1 MPNVIQS
8 DKYTC
13 CECGN
18 SLPKNKFFK
27 SSSSIFSG
35 IGHLPICKDCLEREL
50 KKYKIEY
57 HGDNNRAMQRLCMM
71 FDIYY
76 DAALFESCDGND
88 EKVVGNYIRKTNLGQ
103 YKNRTFDTSVEEGF
117 VFIDGNSLEDNSKPV
132 VENPPNPK
140 LVEKWGGGLSNI
152 DYDELE
158 KHYKYLKSANPN
170 CDSNQEIFIVELCY
184 TKMQQMKAVR
194 EGRVDD
200 YKKLA
205 DSYRQSF
212 SQAGLKTVR
221 DTSASEGFTIG
232 VNAELI
238 EKYTPAEYYK
248 NKQLYKDYDN
258 IQDYIERFL
267 LRPLRNLKFGST
279 DRDHEYYVKDEDDS
293 DDFIDDE

>member
-1 MPNVIQS
+1 MDNTS
-8 DKYTC
+8 ENKYVC
-13 CECGN
+13 CECGRD
-18 SLPKNKFFK
+18 LPLVKFFK
-27 SSSSIFSG
+27 STSMIFSG
-35 IGHLPICKDCLEREL
+35 IGHLPICKDCLEREF

-57 HGDNNRAMQRLCMM
+57 KDPAKAMQRLCMM

-76 DAALFESCDGND
+76 DAALFNSCGSND
-88 EKVVGNYIRKTNLGQ
+88 EKVIGNYIRKTNLGQ
-103 YKNRTFDTSVEEGF
+103 YKNRTFDTSIDEGF
-117 VFIDGNSLEDNSKPV
+117 LFFDSPDRVEVQDKSDG
-132 VENPPNPK
+132 PPNPK

-221 DTSASEGFTIG
+221 DNNLVESFTIG
-232 VNAELI
+232 VNAERI
-238 EKYTPAEYYK
+238 EQTTPAEYYK
-248 NKQLYKDYDN
+248 NQTLFKDFDGLGEYFKRMITRPIKN
-258 IQDYIERFL
+258 IIFGTDERD
-267 LRPLRNLKFGST
+267 T
-279 DRDHEYYVKDEDDS
+279 EYYVKDEGDS
-293 DDFIDDE
+293 DEYQEE

>member
-1 MPNVIQS
+1 MDNAIGN
-8 DKYTC
+8 KYVC
-13 CECGN
+13 CECGRD
-18 SLPKNKFFK
+18 LPLTKFFK
-27 SSSSIFSG
+27 STSVLFSG
-35 IGHLPICKDCLEREL
+35 IGHLPICKDCLEREF

-57 HGDNNRAMQRLCMM
+57 KDPTKAMQRLCMM

-76 DAALFESCDGND
+76 DAALFNSCGMND
-88 EKVVGNYIRKTNLGQ
+88 ERVIGNYIRKTNLGQ
-103 YKNRTFDTSVEEGF
+103 YKNRTFDTSIDEGF
-117 VFIDGNSLEDNSKPV
+117 LFFDSIDK
-132 VENPPNPK
+132 VEVQEMPDSPPNPK
-140 LVEKWGGGLSNI
+140 LVEKWGSGLSNI

-221 DTSASEGFTIG
+221 DNNLVESFTIG
-232 VNAELI
+232 VNAERI
-238 EKYTPAEYYK
+238 EQTTPAEYYK
-248 NKQLYKDYDN
+248 DQSLFKDFDGLGEYFKRMITRPIKN
-258 IQDYIERFL
+258 IIFGTDERD
-267 LRPLRNLKFGST
+267 T
-279 DRDHEYYVKDEDDS
+279 EYYVKDEGDS
-293 DDFIDDE
+293 DEYQEE